1 MNSASRNL
9 KTMTASIQASVR
21 RRRAARAHRRVLE
34 AELATYV
41 TPADRLEIETIA
53 DRYPDEESQEIREI
67 LLAQHIEA

>member
-53 DRYPDEESQEIREI
+53 DRYPDEESREIREI
-67 LLAQHIEA
+67 LLAQHAEA

>member
-67 LLAQHIEA
+67 LLAQHTEA

>member
-53 DRYPDEESQEIREI
+53 DRFPDEESQEIREI